1 MNSGDAE
8 PLFIEND
15 GELSR
20 EVRLERATGT
30 TNKIALSFIT
40 IFIYYTLITLPL
52 I

>member
-30 TNKIALSFIT
+30 NGKIALSFFT
-40 IFIYYTLITLPL
+40 IFIYYTLTT
-52 I
+52 